1 MKKMKCT
8 LDKDAF
14 VPIRAHRDDAGLD
27 LRTPI
32 DVTVPKGGSVAID
45 TGFHCAIP
53 KGYFGK
59 LESKSGLNVKHGVV
73 SLGGTIDCGYTGS
86 IVAKLYNFGD
96 EDYHFKAG
104 DKIVQMI
111 LIPYIAPA
119 IRFVDKLDDTDR
131 GSGGFGSSGR

>member
-1 MKKMKCT
+1 MNVV
-8 LDKDAF
+8 LDSEF
-14 VPIRAHRDDAGLD
+14 MPIRAHEDDAGLD

-32 DVTVPKGGSVAID
+32 DVTIPKGGSVVID

-86 IVAKLYNFGD
+86 IKAKLYNFGD
-96 EDYHFKAG
+96 EDYTFKAG
-104 DKIVQMI
+104 DKVIQLI
-111 LIPYIAPA
+111 LIPCISPKL
-119 IRFVDKLDDTDR
+119 IIVDDLEETDR
-131 GSGGFGSSGR
+131 GNNGFGSTGA